1 MTVPGIQQSVHL
13 YPLPERGV
21 NLNKNVVELRPEE
34 SLETKNCVW
43 RNGVIKRGGTSIF
56 ETDEIAMGLPVTGL
70 YRFYFGLGN
79 KQLTAASGDKVV
91 RHDGATWQD
100 IRTGLTSGAQVHMIT
115 WGGVQKM
122 YYSNGNDELYSWDGS
137 SDVELIG
144 GSIPSS
150 IIMVLPYQD
159 RLLAIDNT
167 NPGEVTWS
175 DSFSDTPANWKDS
188 SATGV
193 KPDSQLFGM
202 VHHSATNVSAGFE
215 AKVLFAGA
223 NGMYLFTATDLRTPS
238 TTGDYTIF
246 PLATNIGCNAPRTM
260 IWTPK
265 GTLYLGIDKIV
276 YLLPF
281 GSASPLPV
289 SKKITSNR
297 TDVEGLENIPSARI
311 SSACATYHD
320 GYYKLSVTK
329 EGENFNTVQ
338 WWLDIDRLQPDE
350 DGFWGPWYGPMEHS
364 GLGVSVFANQTGN
377 GDSGELMAGES
388 NGANGSLVYQ
398 TGRKGVLSDISN
410 SIPIRWRSPFNA
422 FGNPVQSKVVH
433 RTEVEILDTGGDV
446 DFEFSDMTKTL
457 TSTKTLTLGANSFF
471 WDDFFWNEQDWNGD
485 NIIRSE
491 VRVSPAINSRRVS
504 ADISHDDANNDFQLY
519 SFSAEVTEQNL
530 TYDKSA

>member
-1 MTVPGIQQSVHL
+1 MSVRGIQQSVHL

-34 SLETKNCVW
+34 ALETKNCVW
-43 RNGVIKRGGTSIF
+43 RNGVVKRGGSSVF
-56 ETDEIAMGLPVTGL
+56 ETDEVSVGLPITGL
-70 YRFYFGLGN
+70 YRFYLGDGS
-79 KQLTAASGDKVV
+79 KQLLSASGDKVV
-91 RHDGATWQD
+91 RHDGSTWQT
-100 IRTGLTSGAQVHMIT
+100 IRDSLTSGAQVHIVT
-115 WGGVQKM
+115 WGGVQKA

-137 SDVELIG
+137 SDTELTG
-144 GSIPSS
+144 GSIPSK
-150 IIMVLPYQD
+150 IIMTLPYQD

-167 NPGEVTWS
+167 NPGELTWS
-175 DSFSDTPANWKDS
+175 DSYSDTAANWKDS

-215 AKVLFAGA
+215 AKVLLAGA
-223 NGMYLFTATDLRTPS
+223 NGMYLFSATDLRTPS

-281 GSASPLPV
+281 GSASPIPI
-289 SKKITSNR
+289 STKITSNR
-297 TDVEGLENIPSARI
+297 PNIEGLENIPSGQI
-311 SSACATYHD
+311 DKSCAAYHN
-320 GYYKLSVTK
+320 GYYKLSITQQ
-329 EGENFNTVQ
+329 GENFNTTQ

-350 DGFWGPWYGPMEHS
+350 DGLWGPWYGPMEHT
-364 GLGVSVFANQTGN
+364 GLGVGVFATQTGN

-398 TGRKGVLSDISN
+398 VGRKGVLSDISN
-410 SIPIRWRSPFNA
+410 SIPVRWRSPFNP
-422 FGNPVQSKVVH
+422 FINPVQNKTIH
-433 RTEVEILDTGGDV
+433 RTEVEILDTGGIV
-446 DFEFSDMTKTL
+446 NLEFSDMTKVL
-457 TSTKTLTLGANSFF
+457 TAAKTITLGADSFYY
-471 WDDFFWNEQDWNGD
+471 DDFFYNEQDYNGD
-485 NIIRSE
+485 NIIRQN
-491 VRVSPAINSRRVS
+491 VNISPAINSRRVS
-504 ADISHDDANNDFQLY
+504 TNITHNDANNDFQLY

-530 TYDKSA
+530 TYQKSA